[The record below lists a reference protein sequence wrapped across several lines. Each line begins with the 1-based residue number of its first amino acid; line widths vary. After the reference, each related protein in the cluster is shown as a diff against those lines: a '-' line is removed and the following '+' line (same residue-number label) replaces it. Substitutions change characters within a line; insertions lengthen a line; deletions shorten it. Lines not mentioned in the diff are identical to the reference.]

1 MKITTLNRKEIAT
14 IFLGSLILTSL
25 VAWVS
30 ANPLRTEQFA
40 SVSVLGSRMTAA
52 NYFPN
57 NVATVTLNE
66 QIGWDL
72 QVYNHM
78 GTSQLF
84 LLKVILA
91 NTTIMGPNATGS
103 TPSQGVLLLQS
114 FRALTNN
121 ETWNLPLQWSIT
133 GETNAGGS
141 TSIQTMMVNNNP
153 VNGGVSAVNGKS
165 FRIVVELWSY
175 DTEEHNVIFSF
186 EVSGVLNSIFN
197 QVWFNTG

>member
-1 MKITTLNRKEIAT
+1 MKITTLNRKEIVT

-25 VAWVS
+25 LAWVS
-30 ANPLRTEQFA
+30 ATPPRTEQFA
-40 SVSVLGSRMTAA
+40 SVSVLGSRMTVA

-66 QIGWDL
+66 QIGWNL

-91 NTTIMGPNATGS
+91 NTTITGPDAARNIPTQGS
-103 TPSQGVLLLQS
+103 LLMQS
-114 FRALTNN
+114 FRVVLNN
-121 ETWNLPLQWSIT
+121 ETWSLPLQWSIT

-141 TSIQTMMVNNNP
+141 TTIQTMMVNNNP
-153 VNGGVSAVNGKS
+153 VNGGISAVNGKS
-165 FRIVVELWSY
+165 FRIVLELWSY
-175 DTEEHNVIFSF
+175 DTQEHNVIFSF